1 MFLTVIVIRHWNK
14 LPKEAVDTLLPEA
27 LKSRLDAF
35 PKDRL
40 QSYTG

>member
-1 MFLTVIVIRHWNK
+1 MFLTVKVIRQWNK
-14 LPKEAVDTLLPEA
+14 LAKEAADTLLPDA

-40 QSYTG
+40 QSYVG